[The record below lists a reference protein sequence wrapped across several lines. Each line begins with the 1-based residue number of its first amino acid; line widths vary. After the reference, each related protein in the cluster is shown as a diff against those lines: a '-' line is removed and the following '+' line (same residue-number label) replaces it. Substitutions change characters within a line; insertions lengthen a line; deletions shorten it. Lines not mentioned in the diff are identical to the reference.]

1 MTVFLNEGGNS
12 DGESPNP
19 HRGQVQY
26 DSSGVSPAEAW
37 LLFQRQTELAARCA
51 LGDGLDRTSIA
62 LALHALADAIADPT
76 TVAEDM
82 SRIVIP
88 ME

>member
-26 DSSGVSPAEAW
+26 AESGVEHGAAW
-37 LLFQRQTELAARCA
+37 LMFQRQTEMAARCA

-62 LALHALADAIADPT
+62 LALHSLADAISDPT